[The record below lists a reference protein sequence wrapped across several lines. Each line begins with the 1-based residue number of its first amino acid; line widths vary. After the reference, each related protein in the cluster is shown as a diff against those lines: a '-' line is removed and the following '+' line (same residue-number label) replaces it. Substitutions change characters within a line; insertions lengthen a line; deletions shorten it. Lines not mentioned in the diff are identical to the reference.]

1 MRRSIFIVTFAFMAL
16 VALPVHA
23 QNSKGKFLK
32 APNAIPNQYIVVF
45 KDAAVGSSDIT
56 PLARSLARAHGGV
69 PDHIYNHALKGFSV
83 RIPESAARALS
94 NNPRVAFVEED
105 SVVFATG
112 LQFDAPWGL
121 SRIDQRSS
129 VDPYYFSNS
138 SPTGAGVGVNVYIID
153 TGIRTTHQ
161 QFGGRASVAFDVF
174 GSNGQDCHN
183 HGTAVAGLVGGST
196 FGVAKGVNLY
206 SVRVL
211 DCNAS
216 GTTSGIIAGINWVT
230 ANHVSPAVANMS
242 IGCEGANPCIIQSMD
257 TAVSNAVAAG
267 VTFTVG
273 AGNSNIDAGNV
284 SPARA
289 SGVITVGATDSSDNR
304 WSSSNF
310 GSTVEVFAPGVL
322 VNTAVASSDTGAD
335 FFTGTSF
342 AAPHAAGFAAIY
354 LGVFPSASPATVS
367 SALINSATF
376 NAVINP
382 GTGSPNRLLFTF
394 FPATNPIDDSAQ
406 FVRHHYLDFLLREPD
421 QSGWDHWTGEI
432 TQCANPANRLSGETE
447 AQCIDRKRIDVA
459 RAFFYAPEFLQQS
472 RAANLPNPFP
482 PPDFN
487 SQEFVRQCYL
497 IYLGRQ
503 PDQGGLDWWT
513 SELNNDLANGVGYN
527 HIIRAFIVSLEYRS
541 RFGEP
546 CGGFSDMSSDC
557 R

>member
-1 MRRSIFIVTFAFMAL
+1 M
-16 VALPVHA
+16 ALPVHA
-23 QNSKGKFLK
+23 QNSKGKFLQG
-32 APNAIPNQYIVVF
+32 PNAIPNQYIVVF
-45 KDAAVGSSDIT
+45 KDDVVGSSDIT
-56 PLARSLARAHGGV
+56 PLAQSLARTHGGV
-69 PDHIYNHALKGFSV
+69 PDHIYNYALKGFSI

-94 NNPRVAFVEED
+94 NNPRVAYVEADSFV
-105 SVVFATG
+105 VATG
-112 LQFDAPWGL
+112 LEFNAPWNI
-121 SRIDQRSS
+121 SRIDQRSGA
-129 VDPYYFSNS
+129 DPYYFYNS
-138 SPTGAGVGVNVYIID
+138 SPTGAGAGVNVYIID

-161 QFGGRASVAFDVF
+161 EFGGRASVAVDFL
-174 GSNGQDCHN
+174 GGNGQDCNN
-183 HGTAVAGLVGGST
+183 HGTAIAGIVGGAN
-196 FGVAKGVNLY
+196 FGVAKAANLKA
-206 SVRVL
+206 VRVL

-216 GTTSGIIAGINWVT
+216 GLLSTVIAGIDWVRN
-230 ANHVSPAVANMS
+230 NHVSPAVANLS
-242 IGCEGANPCIIQSMD
+242 IECNGNCVTFD
-257 TAVSNAVAAG
+257 NAVANAIASG

-273 AGNSNIDAGNV
+273 AGNAGIDASNN
-284 SPARA
+284 SPAHVSSA
-289 SGVITVGATDSSDNR
+289 ITVGATDTSDNR
-304 WSSSNF
+304 WSFSNF
-310 GSTVEVFAPGVL
+310 GSVLDVFAPGVL
-322 VNTAVASSDTGAD
+322 VPAPTINDDTSSD
-335 FFTGTSF
+335 FFSGTSF
-342 AAPHAAGFAAIY
+342 AAPHAAGFAALY
-354 LGVFPSASPATVS
+354 LGVFPTASPATVS

-432 TQCANPANRLSGETE
+432 TQCANPANRLPNETE
-447 AQCIDRKRIDVA
+447 NQCIDRKRIDVA
-459 RAFFYAPEFLQQS
+459 RAFFYAPEFLQQA
-472 RAANLPNPFP
+472 RAANLPNPNP

-527 HIIRAFIVSLEYRS
+527 HILRAFLVSLEYRS

>member
-1 MRRSIFIVTFAFMAL
+1 MRRISIFTVTFAFVAL
-16 VALPVHA
+16 VALPVQA
-23 QNSKGKFLK
+23 QNSKGKFLR
-32 APNAIPNQYIVVF
+32 APNRIPNQYIVVL
-45 KDAAVGSSDIT
+45 KDAAVGSNDIT
-56 PLARSLARAHGGV
+56 PLARNLARAHGGV

-94 NNPRVAFVEED
+94 NNPHVAYVEED

-129 VDPYYFSNS
+129 VDPYYFYNS
-138 SPTGAGVGVNVYIID
+138 SPTGAGTGVNVYIID

-161 QFGGRASVAFDVF
+161 EFGGRASVAVDIL
-174 GSNGQDCHN
+174 GSNGQDCNN
-183 HGTAVAGLVGGST
+183 HGTAVAGIVGGAT

-206 SVRVL
+206 AVRVL

-216 GTTSGIIAGINWVT
+216 GLLSNVISGIDWVKN
-230 ANHVSPAVANMS
+230 NHISPAVANMS
-242 IGCEGANPCIIQSMD
+242 IECSGSCTSFD
-257 TAVSNAVAAG
+257 TAVSNTVASG

-273 AGNSNIDAGNV
+273 AGNNNVNAGNV
-284 SPARA
+284 SPARVSSA
-289 SGVITVGATDSSDNR
+289 ITVGATDSSDNR
-304 WSSSNF
+304 WASSNF
-310 GSTVEVFAPGVL
+310 GSVLDVFAPGVL
-322 VNTAVASSDTGAD
+322 VPAPTINSNTSSD

-367 SALINSATF
+367 SALISSATF

-432 TQCANPANRLSGETE
+432 TQCANPANRLVGETE